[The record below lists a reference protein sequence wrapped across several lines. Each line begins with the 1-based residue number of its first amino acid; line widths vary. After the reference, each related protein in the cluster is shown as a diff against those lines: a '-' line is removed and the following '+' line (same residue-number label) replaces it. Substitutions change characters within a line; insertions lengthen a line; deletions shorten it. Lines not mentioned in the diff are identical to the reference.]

1 LYSPSESAQKEE
13 RVHQRAAAAAAAARE
28 ERVQTPALLSIGSAG
43 GVEGHRYRA
52 ISGASAAAGRVK
64 SVALRSLNWSVES

>member
-1 LYSPSESAQKEE
+1 MSAQKEE
-13 RVHQRAAAAAAAARE
+13 RVHQRAAAAAAARE